1 MAKKVYLVALGDYT
15 GDDVLVNK
23 LRQTKRM
30 EQLTGHETLEI
41 LGKDEVEGIRV
52 RSKSSGEEKTLSVRG
67 VFVEVG
73 LLPNSGF
80 ALDVLQTNPI
90 GEILIDC
97 DTNTGVPGVFAAG
110 DVTSVRDKQVLVAA
124 GEGAKAALRAAEYLV
139 TQR

>member
-1 MAKKVYLVALGDYT
+1 M
-15 GDDVLVNK
+15 
-23 LRQTKRM
+23 
-30 EQLTGHETLEI
+30 
-41 LGKDEVEGIRV
+41 
-52 RSKSSGEEKTLSVRG
+52 SVRG

-110 DVTSVRDKQVLVAA
+110 DVTNVRDKQVLVAA